1 MGHMNPVPVPL
12 EGSRERLSL
21 IQMILLTHLK
31 AGFGKRLIAVAR
43 LVGDDGLTALALN
56 IGALAQ
62 PPKPP
67 LHVRVEAADNSLV
80 RR

>member
-1 MGHMNPVPVPL
+1 
-12 EGSRERLSL
+12 
-21 IQMILLTHLK
+21 MILLTHLK
-31 AGFGKRLIAVAR
+31 RDLKKRLTAVAR

-56 IGALAQ
+56 IGASAQ

-67 LHVRVEAADNSLV
+67 LHVLAETADNSLF

>member
-1 MGHMNPVPVPL
+1 MQG
-12 EGSRERLSL
+12 GRKRLWL

-31 AGFGKRLIAVAR
+31 AGFEKKGLTAVAR

-56 IGALAQ
+56 TSASAE
-62 PPKPP
+62 PSKPP
-67 LHVRVEAADNSLV
+67 LHVVAETADNSLF